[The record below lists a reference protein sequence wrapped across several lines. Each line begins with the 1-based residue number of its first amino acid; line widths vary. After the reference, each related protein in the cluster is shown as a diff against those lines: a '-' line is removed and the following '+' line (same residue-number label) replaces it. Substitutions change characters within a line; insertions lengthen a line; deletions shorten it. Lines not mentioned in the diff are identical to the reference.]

1 MEADVGGFDGSVT
14 VRPRRGAADDFQ
26 RASMIL
32 ETVLWW
38 MPVSD
43 AMRFSAVPSAC
54 AERIEAT
61 TAAGFVVAP
70 ASTRACASAA

>member
-1 MEADVGGFDGSVT
+1 
-14 VRPRRGAADDFQ
+14 
-26 RASMIL
+26 MIL

-38 MPVSD
+38 MPKSD

-54 AERIEAT
+54 AARIDAT

-70 ASTRACASAA
+70 ASTNACASAARSAPASAR